1 MFMPREIPH
10 PLPSDCQGELHPMAL
25 RGFQLFNAGEYW
37 RAHEALE
44 SAWLEEPG
52 QIRHLYRGILQAGV
66 VFFHIQKLNYAGAD
80 KVYRRSLRWLNPFP
94 DVCRGIAV
102 QDLRQGLA
110 EVMAEIY
117 HLGAQR
123 MQEFDQSRL
132 CKLHRA
138 DGSQW

>member
-1 MFMPREIPH
+1 
-10 PLPSDCQGELHPMAL
+10 
-25 RGFQLFNAGEYW
+25 
-37 RAHEALE
+37 
-44 SAWLEEPG
+44 
-52 QIRHLYRGILQAGV
+52 
-66 VFFHIQKLNYAGAD
+66 
-80 KVYRRSLRWLNPFP
+80 
-94 DVCRGIAV
+94 V

-117 HLGAQR
+117 RLGAQR